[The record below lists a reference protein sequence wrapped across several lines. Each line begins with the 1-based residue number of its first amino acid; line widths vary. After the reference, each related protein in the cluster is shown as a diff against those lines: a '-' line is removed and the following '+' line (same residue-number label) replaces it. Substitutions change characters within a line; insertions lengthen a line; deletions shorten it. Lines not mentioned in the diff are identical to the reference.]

1 MESKRWRHVK
11 GLASVC
17 TALAVW
23 TACIQSHRSAVVLSI
38 PDTKDFAGLLK
49 DALASQRAEDHKSH
63 LHQARARKS
72 VHVRHDSMAGLFKDA
87 VQSQKSEMQRHR
99 AQMAATPTLD
109 SHGRPHMNNAKLL
122 EEALKDQQDEYSK
135 KRKERLDSS
144 RRPHMNNAK
153 LLEEAL
159 KDQQTEYSKKRKE
172 RQTLLLAARAAAG
185 SNNTKKTETE
195 NANKLFQ
202 LALKDQQKDDKR
214 NKEFTALTHKVVE
227 LAEKNGKHNH
237 KDKALL
243 SKDEEK
249 KLVLFLAKDGKRKE
263 TATTKAVKE
272 LRESGFLSDDLN
284 KNSKAR
290 IFAAAREKAEKA
302 ARETVEASRR
312 SWAKHLK
319 QEKKET
325 GSKRDSWSD
334 NLDGSSSRKGSHSG
348 DRQRAHRVPPR
359 GNGGGHTPSKMQE
372 MITAAQKA
380 LEKSLDSIKARYG
393 GKAHFS

>member
-1 MESKRWRHVK
+1 M
-11 GLASVC
+11 
-17 TALAVW
+17 
-23 TACIQSHRSAVVLSI
+23 LSI
-38 PDTKDFAGLLK
+38 PDTKDFDGLLQ

-63 LHQARARKS
+63 LHQAWGRKS
-72 VHVRHDSMAGLFKDA
+72 IHVRHDSMAGLFKDA

-99 AQMAATPTLD
+99 AQIAATLN
-109 SHGRPHMNNAKLL
+109 SHPHMNNAKLL
-122 EEALKDQQDEYSK
+122 EEAI
-135 KRKERLDSS
+135 
-144 RRPHMNNAK
+144 
-153 LLEEAL
+153 

-185 SNNTKKTETE
+185 SSNTKKSQIE

-227 LAEKNGKHNH
+227 LAEKNGKHKH
-237 KDKALL
+237 KEKALL

-284 KNSKAR
+284 KNSKAK

-319 QEKKET
+319 QEKKEA

-334 NLDGSSSRKGSHSG
+334 NLDGSSSTKGSPSG
-348 DRQRAHRVPPR
+348 ERQRAHRVPPR
-359 GNGGGHTPSKMQE
+359 GKGGGRTPSKMQE

-393 GKAHFS
+393 GKARFA